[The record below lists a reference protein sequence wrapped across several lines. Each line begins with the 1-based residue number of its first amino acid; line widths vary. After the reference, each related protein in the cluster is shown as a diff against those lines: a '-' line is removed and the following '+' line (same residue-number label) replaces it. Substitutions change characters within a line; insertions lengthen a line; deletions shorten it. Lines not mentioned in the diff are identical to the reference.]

1 MNKLYQ
7 RTILKRKRKKEKEK
21 KKDYFLKDQTKKN
34 ESRKTRPVFSTKLC
48 LHNENI
54 KTTIQGQ
61 YHCCDDPTGGPDPDG
76 VDSEGPEF
84 EGADTDDVEPEGAD
98 PGVAEC

>member
-1 MNKLYQ
+1 MNLERQGQCFPQNY
-7 RTILKRKRKKEKEK
+7 
-21 KKDYFLKDQTKKN
+21 
-34 ESRKTRPVFSTKLC
+34 V

-61 YHCCDDPTGGPDPDG
+61 YHCCDDPDG

-98 PGVAEC
+98 PAVAEC